1 MSELIGVIS
10 IPSDEDGFV
19 LMQCP
24 LCGEFFKL
32 RTEDIEAEDVIEIW
46 CPCCGL
52 KSETYFTK
60 DVIELALKKTENY
73 AMDRIY
79 DEFKTLERKTRHSIV
94 SFKAGKKPSH
104 REEYPIRNGIENMD
118 ITLYP
123 CCNRKAKTK
132 AMYKICGS
140 YCPFCGVRYDEY

>member
-1 MSELIGVIS
+1 MSEQIGVIS
-10 IPSDEDGFV
+10 IPADEDGFV

-24 LCGEFFKL
+24 LCGEYFKL
-32 RTEDIEAEDVIEIW
+32 RTEDFKAEDVIEIW

-73 AMDRIY
+73 AMERIY
-79 DEFKTLERKTRHSIV
+79 DELKKLERKSRNSLV
-94 SFKAGKKPSH
+94 SFKAGKKPAR
-104 REEYPIRNGIENMD
+104 REEYPIRSGIENME
-118 ITLYP
+118 ITHYR
-123 CCNRKAKTK
+123 CCDREAKSK

>member
-1 MSELIGVIS
+1 MSEQIGVIS
-10 IPSDEDGFV
+10 IPADEDGFV

-24 LCGEFFKL
+24 LCSEYFKL

-60 DVIELALKKTENY
+60 DVIGLALKKTENY
-73 AMDRIY
+73 AMERIY
-79 DEFKTLERKTRHSIV
+79 DEFKKLERKSRNSLV
-94 SFKAGKKPSH
+94 SFKAGKKPAR
-104 REEYPIRNGIENMD
+104 REEYPIRSGIENMD
-118 ITLYP
+118 ITHYP
-123 CCNRKAKTK
+123 CCNREAKTK

>member
-1 MSELIGVIS
+1 MSEQIGFIS
-10 IPSDEDGFV
+10 IPADEDGFV

-24 LCGEFFKL
+24 LCGELFKL
-32 RTEDIEAEDVIEIW
+32 RTEDFEAEDVIEIW

-73 AMDRIY
+73 AMERIY
-79 DEFKTLERKTRHSIV
+79 DELKKLERKSRNSLV
-94 SFKAGKKPSH
+94 SFKAGKKPAR
-104 REEYPIRNGIENMD
+104 REEYPIRSGIENME
-118 ITLYP
+118 ITHYR
-123 CCNRKAKTK
+123 CCDREAKTK